1 MFYYL
6 FLIII
11 LSFESV
17 VGLPLFFLYLSY
29 KLISRRSNEFVL
41 VALFV
46 MALLL
51 AIFYSL
57 SWPILALMLV
67 LYHLFSQK
75 FSGQKLLQIGL
86 FVLVNLSI
94 FLMARIQ
101 LNYFYLANLLA
112 FLLYFYFANFK
123 KYAA

>member
-6 FLIII
+6 FLIIV

-17 VGLPLFFLYLSY
+17 LGLPLFFLYLSY
-29 KLISRRSNEFVL
+29 KLVKRRSNEFVL

-57 SWPILALMLV
+57 SWPVLALLLV
-67 LYHLFSQK
+67 SYHLLSQK
-75 FSGQKLLQIGL
+75 YSGQKLLQVSL
-86 FVLVNLSI
+86 FVLLNLSI

-101 LNYFYLANLLA
+101 LNYFYLADLLA
-112 FLLYFYFANFK
+112 FLLYFYLANFK

>member
-6 FLIII
+6 FLIIV

-17 VGLPLFFLYLSY
+17 TGLPLFFLYLSY
-29 KLISRRSNEFVL
+29 KLVSRRSNEFVL
-41 VALFV
+41 IALFV

-57 SWPILALMLV
+57 SWPVLALLLV
-67 LYHLFSQK
+67 LYHLLSQK
-75 FSGQKLLQIGL
+75 FFGQKLLQVCL
-86 FVLVNLSI
+86 FILLNLSI
-94 FLMARIQ
+94 FFMARIQ
-101 LNYFYLANLLA
+101 LNYFYLADLVS
-112 FLLYFYFANFK
+112 FLLYFYLANFK

>member
-1 MFYYL
+1 MLYYL
-6 FLIII
+6 FLIIV

-17 VGLPLFFLYLSY
+17 IGLPLFFLYLSY
-29 KLISRRSNEFVL
+29 KLVSRRSNEFVL

-57 SWPILALMLV
+57 SWPVLALLLV
-67 LYHLFSQK
+67 LHHLLSQK
-75 FSGQKLLQIGL
+75 FSGQKLVQVGL
-86 FVLVNLSI
+86 FILLNSSI

-101 LNYFYLANLLA
+101 LNYFYLADLLA
-112 FLLYFYFANFK
+112 FLLYFYLANFK

>member
-6 FLIII
+6 FLIIV
-11 LSFESV
+11 LSLESV
-17 VGLPLFFLYLSY
+17 IGLPLFFLYLSY
-29 KLISRRSNEFVL
+29 RLVNRRSNEFVL

-46 MALLL
+46 MAFLL

-57 SWPILALMLV
+57 SWPILALLLV
-67 LYHLFSQK
+67 LYFFFSQK
-75 FSGQKLLQIGL
+75 FSGQKFLQICL
-86 FVLVNLSI
+86 FVLLNLSI

-101 LNYFYLANLLA
+101 FNYFYLTDLVA
-112 FLLYFYFANFK
+112 FLLYFYLANFK